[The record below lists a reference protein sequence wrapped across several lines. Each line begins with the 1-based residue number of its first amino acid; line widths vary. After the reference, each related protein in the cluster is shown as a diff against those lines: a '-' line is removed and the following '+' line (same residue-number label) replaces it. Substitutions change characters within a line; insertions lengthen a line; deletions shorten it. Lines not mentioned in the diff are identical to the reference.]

1 MAEDRAREGRIGVQL
16 TDAQR
21 RNWLKLIRSENV
33 GPVTFRSLVNHFGSA
48 AAALDALPEL
58 ARRGGA
64 RAKIRIAADAE
75 IDAELAAAD
84 AMGARFV
91 ALGEPDYP
99 KYLRAI
105 DGPPPLIAMR
115 GGTDSLLGE
124 GRRAPGFFDARLAD
138 RPTAAIV
145 GARNASLAGRK
156 FAGMLAKGAGEAG
169 FIIVS
174 GLARG
179 IDAAAHEAAITTGTI
194 AVLAGGLD
202 RLYPPEHAGLA
213 DRIVA
218 GGGAIVSEMPFGWEP
233 RARDF
238 PRRNRLISGMSLGVV
253 VVEAALKSG
262 SLHTARFAGEQGRDV
277 LAVPG
282 SPLDPRA
289 EGCNEL
295 IRTGATLISRVD
307 HLLEALNPLV
317 GWEPPETHAEEPEQ
331 LATEGQLPDPT
342 ETEKARRLILD
353 ALSATPTS
361 TDDILRATGVPA
373 ATLHLVLL
381 ELDLAGRLER
391 HGQGKVG
398 LVY

>member
-64 RAKIRIAADAE
+64 RAKIRIAGDAE
-75 IDAELAAAD
+75 IDTELAAAD
-84 AMGARFV
+84 SMGARFV

-115 GGTDSLLGE
+115 GGTDTLLGE

-295 IRTGATLISRVD
+295 IRSGATLISRVD

-331 LATEGQLPDPT
+331 FVTEGHLPDPT

>member
-1 MAEDRAREGRIGVQL
+1 MSEDRAREGRIGVTL
-16 TDAQR
+16 TQAQR

-48 AAALDALPEL
+48 AQALDALPEL

-64 RAKIRIAADAE
+64 RARIRIAGDAE
-75 IDAELAAAD
+75 VDAELAAAE
-84 AMGARFV
+84 AIGARFV

-105 DGPPPLIAMR
+105 DGPPPLVAIR
-115 GGTDSLLGE
+115 GGADPLLAN
-124 GRRAPGFFDARLAD
+124 GRLAPGFFDARLAD
-138 RPTAAIV
+138 RPTCAIV
-145 GARNASLAGRK
+145 GARNASIAGRK
-156 FAGMLAKGAGEAG
+156 FAGILARGAGEAG

-179 IDAAAHEAAITTGTI
+179 IDAAAHEAALATGTI

-213 DRIVA
+213 DAIVA
-218 GGGAIVSEMPFGWEP
+218 GGGALLSEVPFGWEP

-238 PRRNRLISGMSLGVV
+238 PRRNRLISGISLGVV

-289 EGCNEL
+289 EGCNDL
-295 IRTGATLISRVD
+295 IRSGATLIARVD
-307 HLLEALNPLV
+307 HLLETLNPLV
-317 GWEPPETHAEEPEQ
+317 GWEPPAQEAEEPGQ
-331 LATEGQLPDPT
+331 WTTEGQLPDASA
-342 ETEKARRLILD
+342 TEKARRLILD

-361 TDDILRATGVPA
+361 TDEILRVTGVPA

-391 HGQGKVG
+391 HGHGKVG

>member
-33 GPVTFRSLVNHFGSA
+33 GPVTFRALVNHFGSA

-64 RAKIRIAADAE
+64 RAKIRIAGDTE
-75 IDAELAAAD
+75 IEAELAASA
-84 AMGARFV
+84 ASGARFV

-115 GGTDSLLGE
+115 GGMDPLLGE
-124 GRRAPGFFDARLAD
+124 GSRAPGFFDTRLAE

-179 IDAAAHEAAITTGTI
+179 IDAAAHEAALATGTI

-218 GGGAIVSEMPFGWEP
+218 GGGAVVSEMPFGWEP

-295 IRTGATLISRVD
+295 IRSGATLISRVD

-331 LATEGQLPDPT
+331 FTTEGQLPDPS
-342 ETEKARRLILD
+342 ETDKARRLILD

-391 HGQGKVG
+391 HGHGKVG